1 MNCLC
6 RVANLVAHSR
16 LGLDYNQSLFFF
28 RLSEG
33 CSCARERR
41 AAAREEKKSSFFR
54 AFPVSAFSH
63 ACGHLR
69 VSLVLLDVPRKKRE
83 TRSLV

>member
-1 MNCLC
+1 M
-6 RVANLVAHSR
+6 RASV
-16 LGLDYNQSLFFF
+16 
-28 RLSEG
+28 
-33 CSCARERR
+33 ERPPG
-41 AAAREEKKSSFFR
+41 EEKKSSFFR